1 MDTESRIS
9 ATDVKLF
16 ANLARRDEKVTDE
29 TLKELEKMIG
39 LKIDAPQSSRPQPRP
54 QSPELQPEVRPQ
66 SPDLPDGLGDDLGDD
81 LGDGLGDGIQ
91 DRTPPAGPEPDVASQ
106 GSRWQDTFNGAQYD
120 EDDFADVDV
129 DAENR
134 NPKIRR
140 EKQEILFQLLKLYPN
155 ESQGQ
160 WSMRMPLFEL
170 KYELK
175 RREEYQVEQEQI
187 VFIKDI
193 LKMVFVGMEYANKK
207 FGPILEI
214 DGWADFVTRDMKKFD
229 RCIVALY
236 RRYFKRSKMD
246 PLLEFFWLL
255 IGSMVMYHIQCKY
268 LGGPPSA
275 PPNDLDPPPDS
286 SGTGRYSFGAA
297 KPKAGLNLG
306 SLLGLFNR
314 Q

>member
-16 ANLARRDEKVTDE
+16 ASLARRDEKVNDE

-39 LKIDAPQSSRPQPRP
+39 LKIDAPQAQPTSQPTSQPSSQPLP
-54 QSPELQPEVRPQ
+54 PHVNEEGPEVQ
-66 SPDLPDGLGDDLGDD
+66 SPDMSPVPQDD
-81 LGDGLGDGIQ
+81 IM
-91 DRTPPAGPEPDVASQ
+91 DVEDHGHKDEDIASQ
-106 GSRWQDTFNGAQYD
+106 GSRWQDTFQGAQYD

-175 RREEYQVEQEQI
+175 RREDHQIEQEQI

-268 LGGPPSA
+268 LGGPPSTPSSA
-275 PPNDLDPPPDS
+275 DLDPPPD
-286 SGTGRYSFGAA
+286 TNGRYAFGST